1 MADHTHPL
9 LSDFPVTIAI
19 PVQWGEMDAYGH
31 VNNAVYFR
39 YFESARIAFLDAC
52 GFLETYE
59 RDKIGAIL
67 HSTACR
73 FRQALQ
79 FPDTVQVGVRA
90 TEIGDDRFT
99 NEYRVISLAQD
110 QIAAEGHGVIVS
122 FDYRTR
128 RKAALP
134 PSVRKKLN
142 SLT

>member
-1 MADHTHPL
+1 MTDHPHPL
-9 LSDFPVTIAI
+9 LSDFPVAITI

-31 VNNAVYFR
+31 LNNAVYFR

-59 RDKIGAIL
+59 HDRIGAIL

-73 FRQALQ
+73 FRHALCY
-79 FPDTVQVGVRA
+79 PDTVQVGARA
-90 TEIGDDRFT
+90 TEMRDDRFT
-99 NEYRVISLAQD
+99 NEYRVISLEQD
-110 QIAAEGHGVIVS
+110 RIAAEGHGVIVS

-128 RKAALP
+128 QKTALP
-134 PSVRKKLN
+134 LSVRERLH